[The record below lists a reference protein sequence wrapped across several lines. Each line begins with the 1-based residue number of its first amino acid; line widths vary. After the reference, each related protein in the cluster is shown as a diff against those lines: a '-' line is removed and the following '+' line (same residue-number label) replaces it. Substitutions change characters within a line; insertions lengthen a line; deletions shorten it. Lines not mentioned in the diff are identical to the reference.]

1 MMEEMKACA
10 YCGEEI
16 KTIARICRYC
26 HSNAQGSPDGR
37 FVKVRVKG
45 REKSYVGDLFVPAHL
60 NRVSDTIND
69 EKPFIV
75 LSNAKEEARLTDIPL
90 GFIAI
95 NKNSIEWLRLA
106 DEDGNAQPA
115 PLSGP
120 GGVECRELP

>member
-1 MMEEMKACA
+1 VFVLR
-10 YCGEEI
+10 EEI
-16 KTIARICRYC
+16 KGIARICRYC

-37 FVKVRVKG
+37 FVRVRVKG

-75 LSNAKEEARLTDIPL
+75 LSNAKEEARLTDITL

-106 DEDGNAQPA
+106 DDECGTQPA
-115 PLSGP
+115 PPSGAE
-120 GGVECRELP
+120 GMECRELP

>member
-1 MMEEMKACA
+1 MDKMKACS

-16 KTIARICRYC
+16 KAIARVCRYC

-37 FVKVRVKG
+37 FVRVRVKG

-75 LSNAKEEARLTDIPL
+75 LSNAKEEARLTDITL

-106 DEDGNAQPA
+106 DEECGTQPA
-115 PLSGP
+115 SPSGP
-120 GGVECRELP
+120 EGMECRELP